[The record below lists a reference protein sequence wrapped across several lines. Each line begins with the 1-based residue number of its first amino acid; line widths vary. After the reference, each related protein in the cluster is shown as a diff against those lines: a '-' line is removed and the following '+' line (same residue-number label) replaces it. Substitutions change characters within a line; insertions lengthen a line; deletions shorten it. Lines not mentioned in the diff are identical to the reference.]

1 MPGRATPS
9 RLQKIQD
16 KEVSTLAGHA
26 SYNLKTESTLPGLKC
41 FQRSNGES
49 IPGCDV
55 STAPGKDWDYCYDP
69 IFELNQL
76 FAAEK
81 FTHCMQR
88 VRRYA

>member
-1 MPGRATPS
+1 M
-9 RLQKIQD
+9 
-16 KEVSTLAGHA
+16 
-26 SYNLKTESTLPGLKC
+26 LKC

-69 IFELNQL
+69 NFELNQL
-76 FAAEK
+76 LAAEK